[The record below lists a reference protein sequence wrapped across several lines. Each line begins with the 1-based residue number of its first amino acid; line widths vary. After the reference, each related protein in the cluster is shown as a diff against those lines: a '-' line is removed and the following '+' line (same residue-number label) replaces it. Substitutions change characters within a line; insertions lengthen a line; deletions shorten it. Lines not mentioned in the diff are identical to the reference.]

1 MVWKT
6 GDLIDTLELELQ
18 TILVFK
24 VEMSYILM
32 IAQENRKVQEHDK

>member
-1 MVWKT
+1 MVWKS